1 MEESK
6 KTSQG
11 AAVGKNGQI
20 KSNINLSFNNSFNT
34 SFATNNNNNGAASI
48 DQKPPSRTT
57 SANVSPQNQA
67 QAPATVTLEAEA
79 MTAAGTTRISHGP
92 LTIDLSE
99 MEQKV
104 ASKLVSPEAHAGI
117 PRTFEDVIGDGG

>member
-1 MEESK
+1 
-6 KTSQG
+6 
-11 AAVGKNGQI
+11 
-20 KSNINLSFNNSFNT
+20 
-34 SFATNNNNNGAASI
+34 
-48 DQKPPSRTT
+48 
-57 SANVSPQNQA
+57 
-67 QAPATVTLEAEA
+67 

-104 ASKLVSPEAHAGI
+104 ASKLVSPEANAGI